1 MRTSERGIDLIT
13 SFEGFRSRPYLD
25 AVNVPTIG
33 FGHTQG
39 VTLQT
44 HPITLQAARHL
55 LAKDLR
61 IFERGVEE
69 MVRVPLTQGQF
80 DALVS
85 FAYNVGLGALRSST
99 LLQRVNRRQ
108 WWRAWREFRRWDKA
122 GGRAQPGLTRRRKA
136 EARMFIRWR
145 PKRRKP

>member
-1 MRTSERGIDLIT
+1 MRISERGIDLIT
-13 SFEGFRSRPYLD
+13 SFEGYRGLPYQD
-25 AVNVPTIG
+25 VAGVWTIG
-33 FGHTQG
+33 YGHTEG
-39 VTLQT
+39 VGPRSGALTL
-44 HPITLQAARHL
+44 HGARHL

-69 MVRVPLTQGQF
+69 MVRVPLRQGQF

-122 GGRAQPGLTRRRKA
+122 GGRTQPGLTRRRKA

-145 PKRRKP
+145 PKRSKP